1 MRKTIRLTESEFRT
15 MVEETINE
23 ALQDEGLWNNIKAG
37 AKNAF
42 GSDVSRIGQA
52 ARGATNS
59 IKRGVQNMG
68 SKIQQTANNVQQ
80 GIQKRADAWKAGAQA
95 NANNEKLNDIVNKLQ
110 DLQSSGVLH
119 GAKTDQA
126 IKTLIYQIGM
136 LTRGNNST
144 ASAYRNRI

>member
-1 MRKTIRLTESEFRT
+1 MKQTVRLTESEFRS
-15 MVEETINE
+15 MVQEVINE

-42 GSDVSRIGQA
+42 GGDVSRMGQA
-52 ARGATNS
+52 ARGAANS

-68 SKIQQTANNVQQ
+68 KKIQQTANNVQQ
-80 GIQKRADAWKAGAQA
+80 GVQKRADAWKAGAQA
-95 NANNEKLNDIVNKLQ
+95 NANNEKLNDIVKKLQ
-110 DLQSSGVLH
+110 DLQNSGILH

-126 IKTLIYQIGM
+126 IATLIYQIGM
-136 LTRGNNST
+136 LTRGNNAN

>member
-1 MRKTIRLTESEFRT
+1 MKQTIKLTESEFRA
-15 MVEETINE
+15 MVQETVNK
-23 ALQDEGLWNNIKAG
+23 ALQDEGFWSNIKAG

-42 GSDVSRIGQA
+42 GGDASRMGQA
-52 ARGATNS
+52 ARGAASS

-68 SKIQQTANNVQQ
+68 NKIQQTANNVQK
-80 GIQKRADAWKAGAQA
+80 GVQKRADAWKAGAQA
-95 NANNEKLNDIVNKLQ
+95 NANNEKLNDVVKKLQ

-136 LTRGNNST
+136 LTRGNNSN

>member
-1 MRKTIRLTESEFRT
+1 MRKTIRLTESEFRA
-15 MVEETINE
+15 MVEETITE
-23 ALQDEGLWNNIKAG
+23 ALEDGGLWDNIKAG
-37 AKNAF
+37 AKSAF

-110 DLQSSGVLH
+110 DLQNSGVLH

>member
-1 MRKTIRLTESEFRT
+1 MKKTVRLTESEFRA
-15 MVEETINE
+15 MVEETVNE
-23 ALQDEGLWNNIKAG
+23 ALQDEGLWSNLKAG

-42 GSDVSRIGQA
+42 GGDASRMGQA
-52 ARGATNS
+52 ARGAANS
-59 IKRGVQNMG
+59 IKRGVQNIG
-68 SKIQQTANNVQQ
+68 NKLQQTANNVQQ
-80 GIQKRADAWKAGAQA
+80 GVQKRADAWKAGAQA
-95 NANNEKLNDIVNKLQ
+95 NANNEKLNDVVKKLQ
-110 DLQSSGVLH
+110 ELQNSGVLH